1 MYIKHKN
8 VLQFRLIINDVGVEV
23 VSKQLIL
30 LL

>member
-30 LL
+30 ML